1 MHRRLPTTACAWLW
15 GPPPRLQCRDP
26 VLGFSPNPVG
36 AISSLPAAGSRK
48 GRAAGGG
55 AEMEG
60 SGQHIA
66 GSGTHPPLPAM
77 TLLSALAM
85 GKPGSLASVQ

>member
-1 MHRRLPTTACAWLW
+1 MHRRPPLTARAWLW
-15 GPPPRLQCRDP
+15 GPPPRLQCRGP

-36 AISSLPAAGSRK
+36 ATSSLSAAGSRK
-48 GRAAGGG
+48 GRAAAGG

-66 GSGTHPPLPAM
+66 GSGPHPPLPAM
-77 TLLSALAM
+77 TLLSALAL
-85 GKPGSLASVQ
+85 GKPASLASVQ